1 MLKAEETLGGP
12 LSVKQ
17 LNTVLVF
24 TGTRYSDY
32 CYYIIIIITNT
43 FVLIIAFDVKKGYP
57 LLVQSICRSHRCKYN
72 TAHVQY
78 HIPWLWAVDPSVIYA
93 FTTQMSRDSLN
104 YRDLQLN
111 VEL

>member
-1 MLKAEETLGGP
+1 MLKAEETLGRP

-17 LNTVLVF
+17 VNTVLVF
-24 TGTRYSDY
+24 IGIRYSDY
-32 CYYIIIIITNT
+32 CYYIIIITNT
-43 FVLIIAFDVKKGYP
+43 IFLIIAFDVKKGYP

-78 HIPWLWAVDPSVIYA
+78 HISWLWAVYPSVIYA

-104 YRDLQLN
+104 YRDFQLN

>member
-1 MLKAEETLGGP
+1 MLTAEETRGGP

-24 TGTRYSDY
+24 IAIRYSGY
-32 CYYIIIIITNT
+32 CKLYYYYNKY
-43 FVLIIAFDVKKGYP
+43 FFLIIAFDVKKGYP
-57 LLVQSICRSHRCKYN
+57 LLVQSICRNHRCKYN

-78 HIPWLWAVDPSVIYA
+78 HIPWLWAIDPSVIYA

-104 YRDLQLN
+104 FRDLQLN